1 MTSETETI
9 LREALALPD
18 EERADLAAQL
28 IASLDSPEVEDPATI
43 GTVWAAELE
52 RRARR
57 VLSGEPPAADWDTV
71 RGRVADDLK
80 G

>member
-9 LREALALPD
+9 LREALGLPD

-28 IASLDSPEVEDPATI
+28 IASLDSPAAEDPATI

-57 VLSGEPPAADWDTV
+57 VLSGESPTSGWETV
-71 RGRVADDLK
+71 RERVADHLK